1 MGNKKARY
9 CERAESMFG
18 DMEETDVNLRENP
31 DVCKPSL
38 HPRNLPPRRPPCGG
52 ARHGLIHMP
61 AARACAATAPNR
73 SCATGSAYLLRI
85 SVSIHAHA
93 SRAQSVNACRVACPS
108 MS

>member
-1 MGNKKARY
+1 
-9 CERAESMFG
+9 MFG

-31 DVCKPSL
+31 DVCKRSL
-38 HPRNLPPRRPPCGG
+38 YRHNLPPRNPPGG
-52 ARHGLIHMP
+52 GPRHGRTHMP
-61 AARACAATAPNR
+61 PARACAANAPNR